1 MKTKTYVLF
10 EPGGQKIRGYDN
22 GQLVETRYIEVVPTD
37 TKSPDRDAF
46 LVLLAALQTDDLE
59 NCRVGF
65 VDANG
70 VGVYCGALGFLDG
83 TETVP

>member
-1 MKTKTYVLF
+1 MRTKQYVLY

-37 TKSPDRDAF
+37 LQSPDRVQF
-46 LVLLAALQTDDLE
+46 LKLLSNAHRDDLE
-59 NCRVGF
+59 FCRVGF

-70 VGVYCGALGFLDG
+70 VGVYCGAIGFLNG
-83 TETVP
+83 TESVP

>member
-1 MKTKTYVLF
+1 MRPKQYVLY
-10 EPGGQKIRGYDN
+10 EPGGLKIRGYDN
-22 GQLVETRYIEVVPTD
+22 GLLIETRYIEVVPTD
-37 TKSPDRDAF
+37 LKSPDRDAF
-46 LVLLAALQTDDLE
+46 LELLGEVNRDELE

-70 VGVYCGALGFLDG
+70 VGNYCGALGFLDG